1 MKGPPPVP
9 FVLRKIRGNP
19 GQLRLHREPE
29 PTIPKDCP
37 EPPSFLNA
45 YGQDEWWRCA
55 PQLHALGMLTVLD
68 VACLAI
74 YCQSYA
80 IWREATEAL
89 AKMADRDETV
99 RALMIKSIDGNA
111 KRNPLVKIAADAGAD
126 MLRYASEFG
135 LTPIART
142 RLAAGGFE
150 PPSTS
155 KFAGLIGNG
164 TVLPMK
170 RDDG

>member
-1 MKGPPPVP
+1 
-9 FVLRKIRGNP
+9 
-19 GQLRLHREPE
+19 
-29 PTIPKDCP
+29 
-37 EPPSFLNA
+37 
-45 YGQDEWWRCA
+45 
-55 PQLHALGMLTVLD
+55 
-68 VACLAI
+68 
-74 YCQSYA
+74 
-80 IWREATEAL
+80 
-89 AKMADRDETV
+89 
-99 RALMIKSIDGNA
+99 
-111 KRNPLVKIAADAGAD
+111 